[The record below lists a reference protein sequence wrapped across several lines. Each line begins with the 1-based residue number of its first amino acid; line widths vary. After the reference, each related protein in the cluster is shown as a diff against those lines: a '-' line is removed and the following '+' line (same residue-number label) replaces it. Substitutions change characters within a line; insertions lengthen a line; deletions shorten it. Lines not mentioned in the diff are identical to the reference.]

1 MATPRR
7 NGQLSSCEPCRKS
20 KLRCDHKAPICGR
33 CLGHDQAERCFYHP
47 APLSQPR
54 ARDSRAISRRPK
66 RQQRRDNQ
74 LVFRL
79 DQGTPRTAIP
89 GPQPGLPLVTDEG
102 STLCDQHIARWTAK
116 EKRTLPPGLLGLVSP
131 KDIFSE
137 YESTLC
143 VEEPGSLPVTTVPA
157 TTVPATVYP
166 PSDSNQVLLGA
177 QILSHLQKI
186 RWFYEIIELKNK
198 ISPGWVLG
206 FPLIRALCDSME
218 KMYDCAVCNSQN
230 THASLATLSHQIFV
244 NTSKDIQTYPTMN
257 FYEYFDL
264 VTPRWETIGLV
275 FALLGASLFHTPDD
289 DPVFTHRNPWKLEKS
304 QLRNVATAISDI
316 CCQFCNSAGIT
327 SDPFCWLT
335 TQQIV
340 LLSLMFGESDYRV
353 WQKLGDL
360 STIVYAFDLHQSG
373 EDIEENLPFF
383 LVEVR
388 KRVMVCAYA
397 IDKELATSLGRPP
410 RICSR
415 YCSIPLPLDISYE
428 NMVLPRSEGEK
439 LLQNLDANG
448 WNNEGSLT
456 VGVRLRVVL
465 LTSLLRES
473 ILELSLSPS
482 TQHIPTRV
490 EFVSHYRLHVM
501 LIYKT
506 DSKKPHRE
514 LIQESRQ
521 TQQDLPS
528 FMHWSPEKAAAG
540 AYSFPRDEGRA
551 FAHIEFT
558 YQEFLLR
565 RILLKRLGINSQ
577 GLIQSSLEIITTL
590 LDIIVMRTRSGHS
603 VANMLWDLCYMGL
616 PAAGILTSKLLS
628 DHSSQISNPSPT
640 PLSANVRSIIIQ
652 KLNIFVSHL
661 NSLVRPHDG
670 NYEISQQGTRF
681 IRRVL
686 DQILSP
692 QCPQP
697 TPLTPDIDLS
707 TNWLDGCDLDGNFD
721 FMAWFDNIHWKQ
733 DPLLNFT

>member
-1 MATPRR
+1 MATHRR

-20 KLRCDHKAPICGR
+20 KLRCDHQTPICGR

-47 APLSQPR
+47 APLTQPR
-54 ARDSRAISRRPK
+54 ARASRVISRRPK
-66 RQQRRDNQ
+66 RKERPDNQ

-79 DQGTPRTAIP
+79 DQRFSRTAIS
-89 GPQPGLPLVTDEG
+89 GPPPGLPLVTNEG
-102 STLCDQHIARWTAK
+102 NTLCDQHIARWTAK

-131 KDIFSE
+131 EDIFSE
-137 YESTLC
+137 YENTLC
-143 VEEPGSLPVTTVPA
+143 VEEPGSLPA
-157 TTVPATVYP
+157 TTVPETAYL

-186 RWFYEIIELKNK
+186 RWFHEIMELKNK

-206 FPLIRALCDSME
+206 APLIRALCDSME
-218 KMYDCAVCNSQN
+218 KMYDCAVRNSQD

-257 FYEYFDL
+257 FSEYFDSI
-264 VTPRWETIGLV
+264 TPRWETIGLV
-275 FALLGASLFHTPDD
+275 FALLGTSLFYTPDD

-304 QLRNVATAISDI
+304 QLRNVATAISDA
-316 CCQFCNSAGIT
+316 CCQFCNSVGTT

-335 TQQIV
+335 GQQIV
-340 LLSLMFGESDYRV
+340 LLTLMFGESDYRV

-360 STIVYAFDLHQSG
+360 STVVYAFDLHQSG
-373 EDIEENLPFF
+373 EDAEENLPFF

-388 KRVMVCAYA
+388 KRAMVCAYA
-397 IDKELATSLGRPP
+397 IDKELATFLGRPP

-415 YCSIPLPLDISYE
+415 YCSIPLPLDIGYE
-428 NMVLPRSEGEK
+428 KMLSRSEGEK
-439 LLQNLDANG
+439 SLQNLDAKG
-448 WNNEGSLT
+448 WNTEGSLT

-482 TQHIPTRV
+482 TQHISARV
-490 EFVSHYRLHVM
+490 E
-501 LIYKT
+501 
-506 DSKKPHRE
+506 E
-514 LIQESRQ
+514 LIQECRQ

-540 AYSFPRDEGRA
+540 AYSFPRDEGRT

-558 YQEFLLR
+558 YQEFLLH

-577 GLIQSSLEIITTL
+577 GLIQSSLEIIATL
-590 LDIIVMRTRSGHS
+590 LDIIAMRTRSDHS
-603 VANMLWDLCYMGL
+603 LANMLWDLCYMGL
-616 PAAGILTSKLLS
+616 PAAGTLTSKLLS

-640 PLSANVRSIIIQ
+640 PLSANVRSITIQ

-661 NSLVRPHDG
+661 NSLVRPHEG
-670 NYEISQQGTRF
+670 NYEIAQQGTRF

-686 DQILSP
+686 DQIITP
-692 QCPQP
+692 EFPQP
-697 TPLTPDIDLS
+697 APLTPDIDIS

-733 DPLLNFT
+733 DPLLKFT